1 MTLACGPNGKKR
13 EGASAAQER
22 RTGPSRE
29 GNRMLGGGVGDGEG
43 CLSCV
48 SHSGN
53 PARPHFPGRLWIMV
67 ILQMSRRSAQSGTS
81 GGWGWWA

>member
-1 MTLACGPNGKKR
+1 MAPTGKKH

-53 PARPHFPGRLWIMV
+53 PTRTHFTRKIVNIV
-67 ILQMSRRSAQSGTS
+67 IVLDD
-81 GGWGWWA
+81 